1 MYITIN
7 TEKIM
12 KKVFFKTAVLALVAV
27 GCVSATTMKK
37 KKEKDERLKPF
48 VGTIIGEELCSY
60 SNVALL
66 INFNSP
72 ENIGTEVYI
81 GGNKYYNVV
90 ESYSISLDSLK
101 IGDTISGTFMPDT
114 SKLLRICDCQHLMYG
129 VDKTVIINL
138 K

>member
-1 MYITIN
+1 MNRNIL
-7 TEKIM
+7 KI
-12 KKVFFKTAVLALVAV
+12 AVLALVAV

-48 VGTIIGEELCSY
+48 VGTIIGTEECAG
-60 SNVALL
+60 VALL

-72 ENIGTEVYI
+72 DSIGDKDCVE
-81 GGNKYYNVV
+81 GSRYYNVV
-90 ESYSISLDSLK
+90 KTYSISLDSLK

-114 SKLLRICDCQHLMYG
+114 SKLLRLCDMNVPLYDG
-129 VDKTVIINL
+129 PYVIINL

>member
-1 MYITIN
+1 
-7 TEKIM
+7 M

-48 VGTIIGEELCSY
+48 VGTIIGTEECGTGAY
-60 SNVALL
+60 L
-66 INFNSP
+66 INFISP
-72 ENIGTEVYI
+72 DSIGNEVYI
-81 GGNKYYNVV
+81 CGNRYYNVV
-90 ESYSISLDSLK
+90 KTYSISLDSLK

-114 SKLLRICDCQHLMYG
+114 SSLIHICDGNTIIYG
-129 VDKTVIINL
+129 VHKKLIINL

>member
-1 MYITIN
+1 
-7 TEKIM
+7 M

-48 VGTIIGEELCSY
+48 VGTIIGEEICSY
-60 SNVALL
+60 GNVALL

-72 ENIGTEVYI
+72 DSIGDKVYV
-81 GGNKYYNVV
+81 GDSRYYNVV
-90 ESYSISLDSLK
+90 KTYSISLDSLK
-101 IGDTISGTFMPDT
+101 IGDTISGTFMKDT
-114 SKLLRICDCQHLMYG
+114 SSLIRACDCVHLMYN
-129 VDKTVIINL
+129 VDKKVIINL

>member
-1 MYITIN
+1 
-7 TEKIM
+7 M

-48 VGTIIGEELCSY
+48 VGTIIGEEICSY
-60 SNVALL
+60 GNVALL

-90 ESYSISLDSLK
+90 KSYSISLDSLK
-101 IGDTISGTFMPDT
+101 IGDTISGTFMKDT
-114 SKLLRICDCQHLMYG
+114 SSLIRVCDCVHLMYN
-129 VDKTVIINL
+129 VDKKVIINL

>member
-1 MYITIN
+1 
-7 TEKIM
+7 M

-48 VGTIIGEELCSY
+48 VGTIIGTEECGTGAY
-60 SNVALL
+60 L
-66 INFNSP
+66 INFISP
-72 ENIGTEVYI
+72 DSIGNEVYI
-81 GGNKYYNVV
+81 CGNRYYNVV
-90 ESYSISLDSLK
+90 KTYSISLDSLK

-114 SKLLRICDCQHLMYG
+114 SKLLRACDMDVQLYDG
-129 VDKTVIINL
+129 PYVIINL

>member
-1 MYITIN
+1 MR
-7 TEKIM
+7 KI
-12 KKVFFKTAVLALVAV
+12 FLKTALLALVAV

-48 VGTIIGEELCSY
+48 VGTIIGEEICSY
-60 SNVALL
+60 GNVALL

-81 GGNKYYNVV
+81 YGNRYYNVV
-90 ESYSISLDSLK
+90 KSYSISLDSLK

-114 SKLLRICDCQHLMYG
+114 SKLLRACDMNVPLYDG
-129 VDKTVIINL
+129 PYVIINL

>member
-1 MYITIN
+1 
-7 TEKIM
+7 M

-48 VGTIIGEELCSY
+48 VGTIIGTEECAG
-60 SNVALL
+60 VALL

-72 ENIGTEVYI
+72 DSIGDKDCV
-81 GGNKYYNVV
+81 GGSRYYNVV
-90 ESYSISLDSLK
+90 KTYSISLDSLK

-114 SKLLRICDCQHLMYG
+114 SSLLHLCTGDILTYG
-129 VDKTVIINL
+129 VHKKVIINL

>member
-1 MYITIN
+1 
-7 TEKIM
+7 M

-48 VGTIIGEELCSY
+48 VGTIIGEEICSY
-60 SNVALL
+60 GNVALL

-90 ESYSISLDSLK
+90 KSYSISLDSLK

-114 SKLLRICDCQHLMYG
+114 SKLLRACDMNVPLYDG
-129 VDKTVIINL
+129 PYVIINL

>member
-1 MYITIN
+1 
-7 TEKIM
+7 M

-48 VGTIIGEELCSY
+48 VGTIIGEEICSY
-60 SNVALL
+60 GNVALL

-90 ESYSISLDSLK
+90 KSYSISLDSLK
-101 IGDTISGTFMPDT
+101 IGDTISGTFMKDT
-114 SKLLRICDCQHLMYG
+114 SSLIHICDGNTIIYG
-129 VDKTVIINL
+129 VHKKLIINL

>member
-1 MYITIN
+1 MR
-7 TEKIM
+7 KI
-12 KKVFFKTAVLALVAV
+12 FLKTAVLALVAI

-48 VGTIIGEELCSY
+48 VGTIIGTEECAG
-60 SNVALL
+60 VALL

-72 ENIGTEVYI
+72 DSIGDKVYEGDSI
-81 GGNKYYNVV
+81 YYNVV
-90 ESYSISLDSLK
+90 KTYSISLDSLK

-114 SKLLRICDCQHLMYG
+114 SKLLRACDMDVQLYDG
-129 VDKTVIINL
+129 PYVIINL

>member
-1 MYITIN
+1 
-7 TEKIM
+7 M
-12 KKVFFKTAVLALVAV
+12 KKVFFKTALLALVAV

-37 KKEKDERLKPF
+37 KKEKEERLKPF
-48 VGTIIGEELCSY
+48 AGTIIGEEICSY

-90 ESYSISLDSLK
+90 KSYSISLDSLK
-101 IGDTISGTFMPDT
+101 IGDTISGTFMKDT
-114 SKLLRICDCQHLMYG
+114 SSLIRLCDCVHLMYN

>member
-1 MYITIN
+1 MRKTIL
-7 TEKIM
+7 
-12 KKVFFKTAVLALVAV
+12 KTTLLALVVV

-48 VGTIIGEELCSY
+48 VGTIIGEEICSY
-60 SNVALL
+60 GNVALL

-90 ESYSISLDSLK
+90 KSYSISLDSLK
-101 IGDTISGTFMPDT
+101 IGDTISGTFMKDT
-114 SKLLRICDCQHLMYG
+114 SSLIRVCDCVHLMYN
-129 VDKTVIINL
+129 VDKKVIINL

>member
-1 MYITIN
+1 
-7 TEKIM
+7 M
-12 KKVFFKTAVLALVAV
+12 KKHAVKTALLALVVV

-48 VGTIIGEELCSY
+48 VGTIIGEEICSY
-60 SNVALL
+60 GNVALL

-114 SKLLRICDCQHLMYG
+114 SKLLRACDMNVPLYDG
-129 VDKTVIINL
+129 PYVIINL

>member
-1 MYITIN
+1 MNKNIL
-7 TEKIM
+7 
-12 KKVFFKTAVLALVAV
+12 KTALLALVAV

-48 VGTIIGEELCSY
+48 VGTIIGEEICSY
-60 SNVALL
+60 GNVALL
-66 INFNSP
+66 INFNFPDS
-72 ENIGTEVYI
+72 IGSEVYI

-101 IGDTISGTFMPDT
+101 IGDTISGTFMKDT
-114 SKLLRICDCQHLMYG
+114 SSLIRACDCQHLMYG